1 MYYYFLQWVILSFSV
16 CPVVHIRAYES
27 YERDRQFRITR
38 QTKGFLF
45 SLSYRALSLLR
56 LSSPYR
62 MTLSLIP
69 VCVCVCGYVYTYTEH
84 FFYYY
89 YYSLFYSL
97 IYYLNWIVLY
107 NFPETQGRAQSAAST
122 SGPVFWLRSLEQW
135 TMEPDRSISSRS
147 VRSIGRESPRVVC
160 LFLLG

>member
-1 MYYYFLQWVILSFSV
+1 MAVSFHIFIGTHTYVYVLLFRTVGYSFSLSVSV

-45 SLSYRALSLLR
+45 SFSLLSGALSLLR

-84 FFYYY
+84 FFSY

-97 IYYLNWIVLY
+97 ILFELDRIV
-107 NFPETQGRAQSAAST
+107 
-122 SGPVFWLRSLEQW
+122 
-135 TMEPDRSISSRS
+135 
-147 VRSIGRESPRVVC
+147 
-160 LFLLG
+160 